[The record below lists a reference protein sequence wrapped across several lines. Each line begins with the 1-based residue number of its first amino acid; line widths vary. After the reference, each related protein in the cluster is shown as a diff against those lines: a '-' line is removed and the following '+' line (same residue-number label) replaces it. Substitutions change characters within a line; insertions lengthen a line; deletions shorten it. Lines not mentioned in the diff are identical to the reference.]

1 MKKIKINID
10 GMTCRHC
17 VKRVTD
23 ALNSLGIYD
32 AQVEIGHAILSF
44 DDNTITI
51 EKISEV
57 LKEAGYTLK
66 DWQSL

>member
-10 GMTCRHC
+10 GMTCGHC

-23 ALNSLGIYD
+23 ALNSVGIND

-44 DDNTITI
+44 DEKIVTI